1 MKKKTWEG
9 LITHSLLVTVW
20 ILGMELGTWAM
31 DCGWVAVTVDWSKQC
46 RWQDHHN
53 RVLDMTRPDS
63 VYPVVIKLQQLGRE
77 DAWWICKHQLVLI
90 QRRASQPSCCIL
102 PKGPW

>member
-1 MKKKTWEG
+1 
-9 LITHSLLVTVW
+9 
-20 ILGMELGTWAM
+20 M

-77 DAWWICKHQLVLI
+77 DA
-90 QRRASQPSCCIL
+90 
-102 PKGPW
+102 